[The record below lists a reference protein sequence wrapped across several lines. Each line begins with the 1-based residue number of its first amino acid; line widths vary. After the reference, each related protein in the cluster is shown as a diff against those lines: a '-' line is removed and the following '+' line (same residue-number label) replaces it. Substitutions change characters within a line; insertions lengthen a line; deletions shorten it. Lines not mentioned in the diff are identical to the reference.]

1 MLDEGFISEK
11 NNIAHSLVVQL
22 FQGVVVIQDD
32 YLVYASPGMLELTG
46 FACDELCGSS
56 FEDLLAQI
64 LPEYQDHVKNIY
76 DNLAYGDSSP
86 ARIELVFIMKDG
98 AEQWV
103 ELTTGSIRYQDRP
116 AVLLGFSGIT
126 ARKNAELALRHSE
139 AKFRAL
145 FEDVPICLYQ
155 TTPAGKITDINQAGV
170 KMLGFQTRQE
180 LFAVDISQLYASPSD
195 RERWKAAIAQE
206 GVLRDF
212 VFQLRRRDGTNLWVT
227 DNSRAVRDGAGQVL
241 YYLGSLE
248 DITERKRFEDEG
260 QQTTAQL
267 ATWVDELKLRNRE
280 SLLLNTMGELL
291 QSCLTIDEMN
301 NVIAQSAAEIFQGQ
315 AGAFYLYKKSVN
327 LLESVATWGSDLRS
341 EVIFSPDSCWGLRR
355 GRPHV
360 VADSQVKLRCRHIIV
375 RDGQEGLLPYLC
387 VPMTAQGETLGLLY
401 VESRDAKLI
410 EYRSSLAANF
420 AERIALALANLRL
433 RESLRTQATRDP
445 LTGLFNRRH
454 MEETMERELRR
465 AIRHS
470 SSVGVIMIDVD
481 HFRTVNNSFG
491 HGAGDAMLQAMARF
505 FQVQIRLEDTPCRYG
520 GDEFILIL
528 PDSSLEDTYKRAEQ
542 LRQGIQQISVDHAG
556 RKLAAVTISLGVAG
570 CPDHGT
576 TVEEVLLAADKA
588 MFHAKQEGRDR
599 AMVAEK

>member
-1 MLDEGFISEK
+1 MLDEGFITQINDIS
-11 NNIAHSLVVQL
+11 HCLVGQL
-22 FQGVVVIQDD
+22 FQGVVVIQNDC
-32 YLVYASPGMLELTG
+32 LVYASPGMPELTG
-46 FACDELCGSS
+46 FTFDELAGSS
-56 FEDLLAQI
+56 FEELLAQV
-64 LPEYQDHVKNIY
+64 LPEYQGQVKTVYN
-76 DNLAYGDSSP
+76 NLANGDSSS
-86 ARIELVFIMKDG
+86 ARIEFAFTGKEG
-98 AEQWV
+98 AVRWV
-103 ELTTGSIRYQDRP
+103 ELTTGSVQYRHQP
-116 AVLLGFSGIT
+116 AVLLGISDIT
-126 ARKNAELALRHSE
+126 ARKNAELALRRSE
-139 AKFRAL
+139 AKFRAM
-145 FEDVPICLYQ
+145 FEEVPICLYQ

-170 KMLGFQTRQE
+170 QMLGFQTREE

-195 RERWKAAIAQE
+195 RERWKAAIDQE

-212 VFQLRRRDGTNLWVT
+212 VFQLRRRDGTFLWVLE
-227 DNSRAVRDGAGQVL
+227 NSRAVRDKTGQVL

-280 SLLLNTMGELL
+280 SLLLNMMGELL

-301 NVIAQSAAEIFQGQ
+301 KVIAQSAAEIFQGQ

-327 LLESVATWGSDLRS
+327 LLESAATWGSDLHS
-341 EVIFSPDSCWGLRR
+341 EIIFAPDGCWGLRR

-360 VADSQVKLRCRHIIV
+360 VADSQAKLRCRHIV
-375 RDGQEGLLPYLC
+375 AREGQEGLLPYLC

-410 EYRSSLAANF
+410 EYRASLAANF

-433 RESLRTQATRDP
+433 RESLRNQATRDP
-445 LTGLFNRRH
+445 LTSLFNRRH
-454 MEETMERELRR
+454 MEETLERELRR

-470 SSVGVIMIDVD
+470 GSVGVIMIDVD

-505 FQVQIRLEDTPCRYG
+505 FQIQIRLEDTPCRYG
-520 GDEFILIL
+520 GDEFVLIL
-528 PDSSLEDTYKRAEQ
+528 PESSLEDTYKRAEQ
-542 LRQGIQQISVDHAG
+542 LRQGIQKIPVDHAG
-556 RKLAAVTISLGVAG
+556 RKLAPVTISLGIAG
-570 CPDHGT
+570 CPEHGT
-576 TVEEVLLAADKA
+576 TVEEILLAADKA

-599 AMVAEK
+599 SMIAEK